1 MSDSHLTLPI
11 HSVADQIVAGLATS
25 GRVVLSAPTGSGKS
39 TQVPQIL
46 IDAAQVQGDVVVLQ
60 PRRLA
65 ARLLAKRVAQE
76 RGCKLG
82 EEVGYQIRFENVVG
96 PKTRIRFVTE
106 AILLRQIL
114 QDPTLKGV
122 GAVVFDEFHE
132 RHLTS
137 DLSISCALKSVQ
149 SQRPDLKIMVMS
161 ATLDVDLL
169 EGYLKPCARVEAS
182 GRMYPVE
189 TRYMGAAL
197 NRDAAPVWSRAAS
210 AFRAAVREGIEG
222 DVLIFMAGAFE
233 IRKTIEAVEAM
244 PESRG
249 YDVLPLHGELSPDA
263 QDRAVSSGGRQK
275 VIVSTN
281 VAETSITIEGV
292 RVVIDG
298 GLARIARYDARRG
311 VNSILVEP
319 ISRASAEQRTGRAGR
334 TGPGV
339 CMRLWSEAEHASR
352 SERDEA
358 EVKRVDLS
366 ETLLLLAAAG
376 ISKPEQ
382 FAWFETPEPKALAR
396 AHDLLHDLGALGAE
410 SVTAATGI
418 KTGRNACVT
427 SPDAGITEMGRKMAG
442 FPLHPRYA
450 RMLLEADR
458 RGVLPEVALIAGLS
472 QGRSFYRVSRDAR
485 VRKEQLRQVEDQAD
499 DRSDFFVQLQAW
511 HLARAAKFNPSAC
524 GALGIHGGSA
534 RQAGDTAR
542 QLLQLAQRQG
552 LDTREAALPDE
563 AERIAKCLL
572 AGFSDHLAK
581 RNDTGTRRCRMVHGR
596 SGELRR
602 ESVVDAPLFV
612 AAEIEEREVR
622 REVTVLLGMATAVE
636 FAWLEEL
643 FPDDFSD
650 GNQTT
655 YDPSLRRVVARSER
669 RFRDLVLSSTDQGEP
684 NLDRAAELLA
694 AEVVAGRLNLKGWD
708 AVVEN
713 WILRVN
719 FVARHCPDA
728 EVPEID
734 EEARQLLVEQICHGA
749 LSYKEIKDR
758 PVLATVQ
765 GWISPEQHYYIDTYA
780 PAEMELPRRRNP
792 ARIRY
797 EADGRAFIASKLQD
811 FYDVPGSSLIVGNG
825 KVQLLVELLAP
836 NQRPAH
842 LTDDLDGF
850 WGGAYQHV
858 RKDLAGRYPKHEW
871 R

>member
-1 MSDSHLTLPI
+1 
-11 HSVADQIVAGLATS
+11 
-25 GRVVLSAPTGSGKS
+25 
-39 TQVPQIL
+39 
-46 IDAAQVQGDVVVLQ
+46 
-60 PRRLA
+60 
-65 ARLLAKRVAQE
+65 
-76 RGCKLG
+76 
-82 EEVGYQIRFENVVG
+82 
-96 PKTRIRFVTE
+96 
-106 AILLRQIL
+106 
-114 QDPTLKGV
+114 
-122 GAVVFDEFHE
+122 
-132 RHLTS
+132 
-137 DLSISCALKSVQ
+137 
-149 SQRPDLKIMVMS
+149 
-161 ATLDVDLL
+161 
-169 EGYLKPCARVEAS
+169 
-182 GRMYPVE
+182 
-189 TRYMGAAL
+189 
-197 NRDAAPVWSRAAS
+197 
-210 AFRAAVREGIEG
+210 
-222 DVLIFMAGAFE
+222 
-233 IRKTIEAVEAM
+233 
-244 PESRG
+244 
-249 YDVLPLHGELSPDA
+249 
-263 QDRAVSSGGRQK
+263 
-275 VIVSTN
+275 
-281 VAETSITIEGV
+281 
-292 RVVIDG
+292 
-298 GLARIARYDARRG
+298 
-311 VNSILVEP
+311 
-319 ISRASAEQRTGRAGR
+319 
-334 TGPGV
+334 
-339 CMRLWSEAEHASR
+339 
-352 SERDEA
+352 
-358 EVKRVDLS
+358 
-366 ETLLLLAAAG
+366 
-376 ISKPEQ
+376 
-382 FAWFETPEPKALAR
+382 
-396 AHDLLHDLGALGAE
+396 
-410 SVTAATGI
+410 
-418 KTGRNACVT
+418 
-427 SPDAGITEMGRKMAG
+427 
-442 FPLHPRYA
+442 LHPRYA

-622 REVTVLLGMATAVE
+622 GDVTVLLGMATAVE

-684 NLDRAAELLA
+684 DPDRAAELLA

-758 PVLATVQ
+758 PVLATVKE
-765 GWISPEQHYYIDTYA
+765 WISPEQHYYIDTYA

-825 KVQLLVELLAP
+825 KVHLLVELLAP

>member
-1 MSDSHLTLPI
+1 LRLGSGAALLEAVSKSDSHLTLPI
-11 HSVADQIVAGLATS
+11 HAVAEQIVTGLATH
-25 GRVVLSAPTGSGKS
+25 GRMVLSAPTGSGKS

-96 PKTRIRFVTE
+96 PNTRIRFVTE

-137 DLSISCALKSVQ
+137 DLSISCALQSVQ
-149 SQRPDLKIMVMS
+149 TVRPDLKIVVMS

-169 EGYLKPCARVEAS
+169 EGYLQPCARVEAS

-197 NRDAAPVWSRAAS
+197 NRDAAPVWSRAAV

-244 PESRG
+244 PEARA
-249 YDVLPLHGELSPDA
+249 YEVLPLHGELSPDA
-263 QDRAVSSGGRQK
+263 QDRAVSSGGRRK

-298 GLARIARYDARRG
+298 GQARIARYDARRG

-339 CMRLWSEAEHASR
+339 CMRLWSEAEHAAR
-352 SERDEA
+352 AERDEA

-396 AHDLLHDLGALGAE
+396 AHDLLLDLGALNAKGA
-410 SVTAATGI
+410 
-418 KTGRNACVT
+418 
-427 SPDAGITEMGRKMAG
+427 ITVMGRKMAG

-450 RMLLEADR
+450 RMLLEAER

-485 VRKEQLRQVEDQAD
+485 VRKEQLRKVEDQAD
-499 DRSDFFVQLQAW
+499 QRSDFFVQLQAW
-511 HLARAAKFNPSAC
+511 HLARAAKFNANAC
-524 GALGIHGGSA
+524 GVLGIHGGAA

-602 ESVVDAPLFV
+602 ESLVNAPLFV

-650 GNQTT
+650 GTQTT

-684 NLDRAAELLA
+684 DLDRAAELLS

-765 GWISPEQHYYIDTYA
+765 EWISPEQHYYIDTYA

-811 FYDVPGSSLIVGNG
+811 FYDVPGSSLVVANG